1 MQWMQGQCWMP
12 GRSGEAHCLTPRP
25 PSRHSQR
32 PWSKTRLVS
41 LWKLRLCWKDIDRI
55 AADNDDQ
62 VMVWV
67 RKCIAC
73 SPQGQTSCGS
83 RTCSRCCY
91 PPLGETNTS
100 QLSRTLWQGCFL
112 FHLHSKSLTMFI
124 DYQTMGM
131 FRVSRPTVV
140 DCVVGKLSLAE
151 DTGGAPE
158 NQICLF
164 IFLSSLLVVARVLR
178 LDLFVGEHPAPA
190 P

>member
-1 MQWMQGQCWMP
+1 MQWKQGQCWMP
-12 GRSGEAHCLTPRP
+12 GMSGEAHCLTPRP

-100 QLSRTLWQGCFL
+100 QLSVPSGRAAFFSSLYL
-112 FHLHSKSLTMFI
+112 FNYFYVAI
-124 DYQTMGM
+124 DYQ
-131 FRVSRPTVV
+131 R
-140 DCVVGKLSLAE
+140 
-151 DTGGAPE
+151 GGFFGVE
-158 NQICLF
+158 MLG
-164 IFLSSLLVVARVLR
+164 SS
-178 LDLFVGEHPAPA
+178 DPPS
-190 P
+190 